1 MDDWEK
7 LNEAT
12 LPEEEECYSNLNM
25 EEITDADY
33 MHGKRLCKD
42 FEIKHS
48 GKYHDLYLRSDTLLL
63 ADVFENFRKVC
74 LQIYQL
80 DLFLLGSGLAWK
92 AALKKTEVKLEILFD
107 VNVWAM
113 SQKLPVSKFEQTE
126 ETPQFNGDFI
136 KN

>member
-1 MDDWEK
+1 M
-7 LNEAT
+7 
-12 LPEEEECYSNLNM
+12 
-25 EEITDADY
+25 
-33 MHGKRLCKD
+33 
-42 FEIKHS
+42 
-48 GKYHDLYLRSDTLLL
+48 